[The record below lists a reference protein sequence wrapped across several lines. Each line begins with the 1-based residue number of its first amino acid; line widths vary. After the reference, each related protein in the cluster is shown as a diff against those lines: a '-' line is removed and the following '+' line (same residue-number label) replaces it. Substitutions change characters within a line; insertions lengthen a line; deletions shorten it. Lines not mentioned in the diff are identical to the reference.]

1 MIILGINSFHADSAA
16 CIIKDGIVLAAIEE
30 ERINRVKHWAGL
42 PIESIKA
49 CLKICD
55 LKLKDVDYIAINKN
69 VYSNLIAKL
78 KYIIKSQ
85 TNLSLIKKKIE
96 KNLIN
101 KNIKSL
107 IESYIFNQAF
117 KFNCSVISVEHHLAH
132 VASACY
138 PSGFD
143 ESANIS
149 IDGFGDFVSLSIGSF
164 SNNKIKID
172 KKIFFPHSLGLFY
185 EAVTQFLGFENYG
198 DEYKVMGLSSYG
210 KPTEINKIYNI
221 INLNKERFFSLNLD
235 YFDHHRKE
243 VMQSWYNSSP
253 KQIRL
258 FNKKINSL
266 LGSARNKNENINEYH
281 KNLAASAQYVY
292 EEIFFNII
300 DYAGKKYN
308 SRNLTLSGGCAQ
320 NSLANRKIYSSSK
333 FLKAYIPSNPGDA
346 GGAIGAAYIVY
357 AKKNLNLI
365 KNHATAYLGDSFS
378 NQDIQK
384 IIIKKFENL
393 ALSKELEINF
403 YNELE
408 IIQETAKLISLSL
421 VVGWFQGRME
431 WGPRSLGSR
440 SILSDPRNS
449 NVQNIINKK
458 IKRRENFRPF
468 APSILAED
476 FDKWFYS
483 FGDCEPYMSKV
494 YKFKE
499 DKVDVVPGVVHVDGT
514 GRVQTVKETDNKKFY
529 NLLVSFKKIT
539 NVPIL
544 LNTSF
549 NENEPIVRTPEEAL
563 ECFLRTS
570 MDAIV
575 LENCMIK
582 RKNVSKKEKERY
594 WIKD

>member
-55 LKLKDVDYIAINKN
+55 LKLKDIDYIAINKN

-78 KYIIKSQ
+78 KYIITSQ

-221 INLNKERFFSLNLD
+221 INLNKEHFFSLNLD

-258 FNKKINSL
+258 FNKKISSL

-563 ECFLRTS
+563 DCFLRTS

-582 RKNVSKKEKERY
+582 RKNVSK
-594 WIKD
+594 